1 MVVENG
7 DIFFLEHYY
16 HWWFV
21 NFAAINIRREYFV
34 SKSRGKWEEKLN
46 WEMSFCRI
54 FEIDTE
60 GEVGYEV
67 SIIYKIQISQ
77 PFLFFFLTSLY
88 LSLYLFYFYFLKKKK
103 GENPLNHQ
111 PKNFYPNSRS
121 KKWISSRVFRRGFN
135 FLCASSS
142 WLSLEKLYN
151 LRGPIIYAW
160 SINITHVLV
169 SEQRIHSNSLEIR

>member
-46 WEMSFCRI
+46 WEISFCRI

-88 LSLYLFYFYFLKKKK
+88 LSLYLFYGLKKKK
-103 GENPLNHQ
+103 GEN
-111 PKNFYPNSRS
+111 PNSRS
-121 KKWISSRVFRRGFN
+121 KKWISSRIFRRGFN